1 VGATRAAPIKKMLRP
16 LRSLD
21 FLPSP
26 VPDRPGL
33 LIRDPLRF
41 SDAVLIVPPALVS
54 SLQLFDGEHSEL
66 DLRTHLVRLTGEL
79 DVSGLAAH
87 LTQTL
92 SDAGFLQDEQ
102 FEWRKREAERS
113 FAEAPQRPA
122 VHAGSGYPAEEEE
135 LQKTFAQYMDGSLL
149 TPPVGSLL
157 ASAAQNHH
165 SPFPNAHNAFAVR
178 LPPAA
183 TLAIVAPHVSPFGGV
198 DAYRAAYSAL
208 TPADA
213 DRTFVILG
221 TSHYGHPDRIGLTRK
236 PFVTPLGEAE
246 TDTSIV
252 DRLAAEAGEGAL
264 MEDYCHAIEH
274 SIEFQVVFLQ
284 HLFGPRIRVA
294 PILCGS
300 FARSFLGGNP
310 PESDEGVKRA
320 LGALAELAA
329 REGDRLLW
337 VLGVD
342 MAHMGRRYGD
352 SLSAHANQGE
362 MEAVELRD
370 RARIERMERGDVQG
384 FWELVSENHDDLKWC
399 GSAPIYAFLRAVPQA
414 RGSLLHYQQWNIDP
428 ASVVSF
434 AGMRFS

>member
-1 VGATRAAPIKKMLRP
+1 MNGRSYPDGSMWMRRPPRQPKKMLRP
-16 LRSLD
+16 LRSVD

-33 LIRDPLRF
+33 LIRDPFRF

-54 SLQLFDGEHSEL
+54 CLQLFDGEHSEL
-66 DLRTHLVRLTGEL
+66 DLRAHLVQLTGEL

-87 LTQTL
+87 LTRTL
-92 SDAGFLQDEQ
+92 SDAGFLEDEQ
-102 FEWRKREAERS
+102 FERRKLEAERN
-113 FAEAPQRPA
+113 FAAAPERLA

-135 LQKTFAQYMDGSLL
+135 LRKTFAQYMNGS
-149 TPPVGSLL
+149 SLISP
-157 ASAAQNHH
+157 AENHH
-165 SPFPNAHNAFAVR
+165 ESR
-178 LPPAA
+178 
-183 TLAIVAPHVSPFGGV
+183 LAIVAPHVSPFGGV

-208 TPADA
+208 TSADA

-221 TSHYGHPDRIGLTRK
+221 TSHYGQPDRIGLTRK
-236 PFVTPLGEAE
+236 PFVTPLGAAAIE
-246 TDTSIV
+246 TSIV

-264 MEDYCHAIEH
+264 MEDYCHSIEH

-284 HLFGPRIRVA
+284 HLFGPGIRVA

-310 PESDEGVKRA
+310 PEADEGVKCA

-362 MEAVELRD
+362 MELVALRD
-370 RARIERMERGDVQG
+370 RARIERMERGDAQG
-384 FWELVSENHDDLKWC
+384 FWELVSENRDDLRWC

-434 AGMRFS
+434 AGMRFR